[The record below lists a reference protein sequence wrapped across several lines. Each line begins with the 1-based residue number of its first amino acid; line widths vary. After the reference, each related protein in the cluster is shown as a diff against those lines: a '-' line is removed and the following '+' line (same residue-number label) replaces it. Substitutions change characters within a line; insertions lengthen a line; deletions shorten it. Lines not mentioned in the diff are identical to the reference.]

1 MCRQKYAVTANY
13 PIDETLRFKL
23 FRIFCMLGDLVI
35 RNNRLSQCEVLLHST
50 EATQIYQQIMTG
62 MGLDCESDTTFD
74 RLCDDNHPALSF
86 TSFLQLFEFKDIT
99 IEERTESLS
108 ETIEEMFQT
117 YINDIIRKGYLLR
130 RGYLLPTLKEYWF
143 VLQPCELTFYKNAN
157 QKDLCG
163 SIPLDTSCSVRP
175 ISYGSVSREK
185 QLKFSLNSFERNFE
199 LAAPD
204 HRSRLQWIAALQLAI
219 TYSMGKDGY
228 QRDLAARRRKRR
240 DLEQKRK
247 DEQEIIRS
255 MHLQE
260 VESTKSQLEREKLA
274 RKAAES
280 QARELEIVA
289 QKDSRRVAELEDVKV
304 TLERLLHEET
314 LAKRDEEIV
323 RSLQARVLAEE
334 WEKRE
339 ELEQLQEE
347 QRIVLEQEREKRRQF
362 EEVQKERE
370 HRLREAECRL
380 KQLEE
385 EREKLDLELKQAR
398 TKIMQSEENKEA
410 LEAKLH
416 EQRLVVQPR
425 EGERLRRALSFM
437 HGSRDRDFGLELRAT
452 AFANN
457 LAKSAIKPTLL
468 QPPSITP

>member
-1 MCRQKYAVTANY
+1 
-13 PIDETLRFKL
+13 
-23 FRIFCMLGDLVI
+23 MLGDLVL
-35 RNNRLSQCEVLLHST
+35 RNNRLSQCEVLLHAT
-50 EATQIYQQIMTG
+50 EAAQIYQQIMTG
-62 MGLDCESDTTFD
+62 MGLDCEADTTFD
-74 RLCDDNHPALSF
+74 NLCEEAHPALSF
-86 TSFLQLFEFKDIT
+86 TNFLQLFEFKDHPV
-99 IEERTESLS
+99 EERTESLG
-108 ETIEEMFQT
+108 ETIEEMYQT

-143 VLQPCELTFYKNAN
+143 VLQPCELSFYKNAN
-157 QKDLCG
+157 QRDLCG
-163 SIPLDTSCSVRP
+163 SIPLDTNCAVRP
-175 ISYGSVSREK
+175 ISIGSASRDK
-185 QLKFSLNSFERNFE
+185 QLKFSLTSFERNFE

-247 DEQEIIRS
+247 EEQEMIRS

-289 QKDSRRVAELEDVKV
+289 RKDSRRVAELEDVKV

-362 EEVQKERE
+362 EEVQIERE
-370 HRLREAECRL
+370 QRLREAECRL

-410 LEAKLH
+410 LEARLQEH
-416 EQRLVVQPR
+416 RLVVQPK

-437 HGSRDRDFGLELRAT
+437 HGSRERDFGLELRAA
-452 AFANN
+452 AFVKNASSK
-457 LAKSAIKPTLL
+457 LTIAPALSQPT
-468 QPPSITP
+468 SITQ